1 MPDPIPGRRGPATP
15 EGLARSAMNAVRH
28 GLRARRFLLLP
39 EEDPAEFAAFAA
51 AVRGSYAPADAVEA
65 HLVEGIA
72 VAMWR
77 ELRADRIEAETMADI
92 PPADEARSCGT
103 DLVGKPDHRASLE
116 TALRYRS
123 QAQMELRRAQ
133 ALLVRHRQTRGQ
145 APAST
150 AAPSEPEPDAAA
162 AAAATGGDEICTNE
176 FLPGTDE
183 PEPAPPPRV
192 GLRRKEE
199 RRRRDPMD
207 DPILR
212 RLGRDPDLV
221 LPVPG
226 LHPSVWPIM
235 QKAHDVMTGP
245 WPADGPQ
252 PYRRVPGVDESS
264 WWRFQHLI
272 EVMTDPSPGDDGG
285 RPPDPPRRA
294 A

>member
-1 MPDPIPGRRGPATP
+1 MPDPAPGQRGPATP
-15 EGLARSAMNAVRH
+15 EGRARSALNAVRH

-51 AVRGSYAPADAVEA
+51 AVRGSYAPGDAVEA

-116 TALRYRS
+116 TVLRYRS

-133 ALLVRHRQTRGQ
+133 MLLLRHRQARGPVAAS
-145 APAST
+145 AP
-150 AAPSEPEPDAAA
+150 PESGEVAAA
-162 AAAATGGDEICTNE
+162 ASGDNEICTNE
-176 FLPGTDE
+176 FPPCTDE
-183 PEPAPPPRV
+183 PEPAAVEPDPPPRV
-192 GLRRKEE
+192 GLRRREE
-199 RRRRDPMD
+199 SRRQDPMD
-207 DPILR
+207 DPLLR

-226 LHPSVWPIM
+226 LHPSVWPMM
-235 QKAHDVMTGP
+235 QRAHDVLTGP

-252 PYRRVPGVDESS
+252 PYRRVPGVEQGS
-264 WWRFQHLI
+264 WYRSQHLL
-272 EVMTDPSPGDDGG
+272 
-285 RPPDPPRRA
+285 PPA